1 MNALLLNY
9 TFDADD
15 LKTVAGAVITFLY
28 IDFLDTSGT
37 LLGLATSMKIIDQDT
52 NDFPRSRWAFT
63 ADALATMI
71 GSIFSLSPVTSYIES
86 GAGVQAGSKTGLASV
101 ICGFYFF
108 LSIFF
113 APLIASIP
121 PWATGGA
128 LM

>member
-1 MNALLLNY
+1 M
-9 TFDADD
+9 
-15 LKTVAGAVITFLY
+15 KVI
-28 IDFLDTSGT
+28 DEDTGE
-37 LLGLATSMKIIDQDT
+37 
-52 NDFPRSRWAFT
+52 FPRSRWAFT
-63 ADALATMI
+63 ADALATVI

-86 GAGVQAGSKTGLASV
+86 GAGVQAGAKTGLASI

-128 LM
+128 LV